1 MDQIYEFDYKM
12 TEDALTEEQVAE
24 GRFLGELKEI
34 SQRFNLSFDG
44 VVGNAI
50 DDVVGIISDS
60 ESDDMFELSLR
71 EAMQIAE
78 RRFVDHI
85 HRICMKKNSSSTDGI
100 IDAVSDVMLVFRNE
114 NHIDL
119 SPYLHAEYIEDDTFD
134 EEM

>member
-1 MDQIYEFDYKM
+1 MDQIYEFNYKM
-12 TEDALTEEQVAE
+12 TEDALTEEQIAE

-34 SQRFNLSFDG
+34 SQRFNLSLDG

-60 ESDDMFELSLR
+60 ESDDTFELSLR
-71 EAMQIAE
+71 EAMQIVE
-78 RRFVDHI
+78 RKFVDHI

-119 SPYLHAEYIEDDTFD
+119 SPYLHTEYIEDDTFD
-134 EEM
+134 EEY